1 MKYFLINVK
10 KIYKNKLN
18 SIPVFIIIL
27 FLVFLYVGN
36 LKSATIEFDLDSP
49 ISIKEDINS
58 TSEQI
63 KLFEK
68 SLKSVSSDR
77 EEYINIKNDLNLA
90 KERKEYLENKLKAY
104 KNKDWHQFYQ
114 NDIRLKKIDL
124 EATNKYELDY
134 DDEFLQTI
142 KLNEEYSLYQYENKL
157 GFDDRFTPVQ
167 GISYIVLIVNNYL
180 SIILIVMMA
189 FILSSLYCS
198 NYFNSID
205 ISIIVPMKRVNKIMT
220 KLIVGC
226 FVGVS
231 ATLLVLIIS
240 GTLGSIGTE
249 FGSLKSS
256 ILTYSTSGI
265 RTYEPIRN
273 FMMSWI
279 IMSILSMLFISNVI
293 FVLSVLLKKKIS
305 CFFSSLLF
313 LFACTW
319 GCTKIVPIFSIVH
332 LIPTTY
338 LNCLQVLSGEIG
350 YLTQNNDINALTG
363 IIVLLICNIVLTII
377 NFSLMKMR
385 EVK

>member
-1 MKYFLINVK
+1 MNYFLINVK

-58 TSEQI
+58 TSKQI

-68 SLKSVSSDR
+68 NLKSISLDS

-124 EATNKYELDY
+124 EANKYESDY

-142 KLNEEYSLYQYENKL
+142 KLNEEYFLYRYENKL

-167 GISYIVLIVNNYL
+167 GISYIILIVNNYL

-198 NYFNSID
+198 NYFNGID
-205 ISIIVPMKRVNKIMT
+205 ISIIVPMKQVNRIMT
-220 KLIVGC
+220 KLMVGC
-226 FVGVS
+226 FVGIS

-249 FGSLKSS
+249 FGSLKSP
-256 ILTYSTSGI
+256 ILTYCASGI
-265 RTYEPIRN
+265 CEYEPIIN

-293 FVLSVLLKKKIS
+293 FVLSGLLKKKTS

-319 GCTKIVPIFSIVH
+319 GCTKIAPIFSIVH

-350 YLTQNNDINALTG
+350 YLTQNNNINALTG
-363 IIVLLICNIVLTII
+363 IIVLLVCNIVLTII

>member
-68 SLKSVSSDR
+68 NLKSVSSDR

-90 KERKEYLENKLKAY
+90 KERKECLENKLKAY
-104 KNKDWHQFYQ
+104 KNRDWYQFYQ

-124 EATNKYELDY
+124 ETNKYESDY

-142 KLNEEYSLYQYENKL
+142 KLNEKYSLYQYENKL

-167 GISYIVLIVNNYL
+167 GISYIILIVNNYL

-189 FILSSLYCS
+189 FILSYLYCS
-198 NYFNSID
+198 NYFNGID
-205 ISIIVPMKRVNKIMT
+205 ISIIVPMKQVNRIMT
-220 KLIVGC
+220 KLMVGC
-226 FVGVS
+226 FVGIS

-240 GTLGSIGTE
+240 GMLGSIGTE
-249 FGSLKSS
+249 FGSLKSP
-256 ILTYSTSGI
+256 ILTYCASGI
-265 RTYEPIRN
+265 CEYEPIIN

-293 FVLSVLLKKKIS
+293 FVLSGLLKKRTS

-319 GCTKIVPIFSIVH
+319 GCTKIAPIFSIVH

-350 YLTQNNDINALTG
+350 YLTQNNNINASTG
-363 IIVLLICNIVLTII
+363 IIVLLVCNIVLTII

>member
-68 SLKSVSSDR
+68 NLKSVSSDR

-90 KERKEYLENKLKAY
+90 KERKECLENKLKAY
-104 KNKDWHQFYQ
+104 KNRDWYQFYQ

-124 EATNKYELDY
+124 EANKYESDY

-167 GISYIVLIVNNYL
+167 GISYIILIVNNYL

-198 NYFNSID
+198 NYFNGID
-205 ISIIVPMKRVNKIMT
+205 ISIIVPMKQVNRIMT
-220 KLIVGC
+220 KLMVGC
-226 FVGVS
+226 FVGIS

-249 FGSLKSS
+249 FGSLKSP
-256 ILTYSTSGI
+256 ILTYCASGI
-265 RTYEPIRN
+265 CEYEPIIN

-293 FVLSVLLKKKIS
+293 FALSGLLKKKTS

-319 GCTKIVPIFSIVH
+319 GCTKIAPIFSIVH

-350 YLTQNNDINALTG
+350 YLAQNNNINALTG
-363 IIVLLICNIVLTII
+363 IIVLLVCNIVLTII

>member
-58 TSEQI
+58 ISEQI

-68 SLKSVSSDR
+68 NLKSVSSDR

-90 KERKEYLENKLKAY
+90 KERKECLENKLKAY
-104 KNKDWHQFYQ
+104 KNRDWYQFYQ

-124 EATNKYELDY
+124 EANKYESDY

-142 KLNEEYSLYQYENKL
+142 KLNEKYSLYQYENKL

-167 GISYIVLIVNNYL
+167 GISYIILIVNNYL

-189 FILSSLYCS
+189 FMLSYLYCS
-198 NYFNSID
+198 NYFNGID
-205 ISIIVPMKRVNKIMT
+205 ISIIVPMKQVNRIMT
-220 KLIVGC
+220 KLMVGC
-226 FVGVS
+226 FVGIS

-249 FGSLKSS
+249 FGSLKSP
-256 ILTYSTSGI
+256 ILTYCASGI
-265 RTYEPIRN
+265 CEYEPIIN

-293 FVLSVLLKKKIS
+293 FVLSVLLKKRTS

-319 GCTKIVPIFSIVH
+319 GCTKIAPIFSIVH

-350 YLTQNNDINALTG
+350 YLTQNNNINALTG
-363 IIVLLICNIVLTII
+363 IIVLLVCNIVLTII

>member
-27 FLVFLYVGN
+27 FLAFLYVGN

-49 ISIKEDINS
+49 VSIKEDINS

-63 KLFEK
+63 GLFENN
-68 SLKSVSSDR
+68 LKSISLDS

-90 KERKEYLENKLKAY
+90 KERKECLENKLKAY
-104 KNKDWHQFYQ
+104 KNRDWHQFYQ

-124 EATNKYELDY
+124 EANKYESDY

-142 KLNEEYSLYQYENKL
+142 KLNEKYSLYLYENKL

-167 GISYIVLIVNNYL
+167 GISYIILIVNNYL

-189 FILSSLYCS
+189 FILSYLYCS
-198 NYFNSID
+198 NYFNGID
-205 ISIIVPMKRVNKIMT
+205 ISIIVPMKQVNRIMT
-220 KLIVGC
+220 KLMVGC
-226 FVGVS
+226 FVGISV
-231 ATLLVLIIS
+231 TLLVLIIS
-240 GTLGSIGTE
+240 GTLGSVGTE
-249 FGSLKSS
+249 FGSLKSP
-256 ILTYSTSGI
+256 ILTYSVSGI
-265 RTYEPIRN
+265 GEYEPIRN

-293 FVLSVLLKKKIS
+293 FVLSVLLKKRTS

-319 GCTKIVPIFSIVH
+319 GCTKIAPIFSIVH

-350 YLTQNNDINALTG
+350 YLTQNNNINALTG
-363 IIVLLICNIVLTII
+363 IIVLLVCNIVLTII

>member
-27 FLVFLYVGN
+27 FLAFLYVGN

-49 ISIKEDINS
+49 VSIKEDINS

-63 KLFEK
+63 GLFENN
-68 SLKSVSSDR
+68 LKSISLDS

-90 KERKEYLENKLKAY
+90 KERKECLENKLKAY
-104 KNKDWHQFYQ
+104 KNRDWHQFYQ

-124 EATNKYELDY
+124 EANKYESDY

-142 KLNEEYSLYQYENKL
+142 KLNEKYSLYQYENKL

-167 GISYIVLIVNNYL
+167 GISYIILIVNKYL

-189 FILSSLYCS
+189 FILSYLYCS
-198 NYFNSID
+198 NYFNGID
-205 ISIIVPMKRVNKIMT
+205 ISIIVPMKQVNRIMT
-220 KLIVGC
+220 KLMVGC
-226 FVGVS
+226 FVGISV
-231 ATLLVLIIS
+231 TLLVLIIS
-240 GTLGSIGTE
+240 GTLGSVGTE
-249 FGSLKSS
+249 FGSLKSP
-256 ILTYSTSGI
+256 ILTYSASGI
-265 RTYEPIRN
+265 GEYEPIRN

-293 FVLSVLLKKKIS
+293 FVLSVLLKKRTS

-319 GCTKIVPIFSIVH
+319 GCTKIAPIFSIVH

-350 YLTQNNDINALTG
+350 YLTQNNNINALTG
-363 IIVLLICNIVLTII
+363 IIVLLVCNIVLTII

>member
-68 SLKSVSSDR
+68 NLKSVSSDR

-90 KERKEYLENKLKAY
+90 KERKECLENKLKAY
-104 KNKDWHQFYQ
+104 KNRDWHQFYQ

-124 EATNKYELDY
+124 EANKYESDY

-142 KLNEEYSLYQYENKL
+142 KLNEKYSLYQYENKL

-189 FILSSLYCS
+189 FILSYLYCS
-198 NYFNSID
+198 NYFNGID
-205 ISIIVPMKRVNKIMT
+205 ISIIVPMKQVNRIMT
-220 KLIVGC
+220 KLMVGC
-226 FVGVS
+226 FVGIS

-249 FGSLKSS
+249 FGSLKSP
-256 ILTYSTSGI
+256 ILTYCASGI
-265 RTYEPIRN
+265 CEYEPIIN

-293 FVLSVLLKKKIS
+293 FVLSGLLKKKTS

-319 GCTKIVPIFSIVH
+319 GCTKIAPIFSIVH

-350 YLTQNNDINALTG
+350 YLTQNNNINALTG
-363 IIVLLICNIVLTII
+363 IIVLLVCNIVLTII

>member
-68 SLKSVSSDR
+68 NLKSVSSDR

-90 KERKEYLENKLKAY
+90 KERKECLENKLKAY
-104 KNKDWHQFYQ
+104 KNRDWHQFYK

-124 EATNKYELDY
+124 EANKYESDY
-134 DDEFLQTI
+134 DDEFLQTT
-142 KLNEEYSLYQYENKL
+142 KLNEKYSLYQYENKL

-167 GISYIVLIVNNYL
+167 GISYIILIVNNYL

-189 FILSSLYCS
+189 FILSYLYCS
-198 NYFNSID
+198 NYFNGID
-205 ISIIVPMKRVNKIMT
+205 ISIIVPMKQVNRIMT
-220 KLIVGC
+220 KLMVGC
-226 FVGVS
+226 FVGIS

-240 GTLGSIGTE
+240 GMLGSIGTE
-249 FGSLKSS
+249 FGSLKSP
-256 ILTYSTSGI
+256 ILTYCASGI
-265 RTYEPIRN
+265 CEYEPIIN

-293 FVLSVLLKKKIS
+293 FVLSGLLKKRTS

-319 GCTKIVPIFSIVH
+319 GCTKIAPIFSIVH

-350 YLTQNNDINALTG
+350 YLTQNNNINASTG
-363 IIVLLICNIVLTII
+363 IIVLLVCNIVLTII

>member
-68 SLKSVSSDR
+68 NLKSVSSDR

-90 KERKEYLENKLKAY
+90 KERKECLENKLKAY
-104 KNKDWHQFYQ
+104 KNRDWYQFYQ

-124 EATNKYELDY
+124 EANKYESDY

-167 GISYIVLIVNNYL
+167 GISYIILIVNNYL

-198 NYFNSID
+198 NYFNGID
-205 ISIIVPMKRVNKIMT
+205 ISIIVPMKQVNRIMT
-220 KLIVGC
+220 KLMVGC
-226 FVGVS
+226 FVGIS

-249 FGSLKSS
+249 FGSLKSP
-256 ILTYSTSGI
+256 ILTYCASEI
-265 RTYEPIRN
+265 CEYEPIIN

-293 FVLSVLLKKKIS
+293 FVLSGLLKKKTS

-319 GCTKIVPIFSIVH
+319 GCTKIAPIFSIVH

-350 YLTQNNDINALTG
+350 YLTQNNNINALTG
-363 IIVLLICNIVLTII
+363 IIVLLVCNIVLTII

>member
-68 SLKSVSSDR
+68 NLKSVSSDR

-90 KERKEYLENKLKAY
+90 KERKECLENKLKAY
-104 KNKDWHQFYQ
+104 KNRDWHQFYQ
-114 NDIRLKKIDL
+114 NDIRLKKIDQ
-124 EATNKYELDY
+124 EANKYESDY

-142 KLNEEYSLYQYENKL
+142 KLNEKYSLYQYENKL

-167 GISYIVLIVNNYL
+167 GISYIILIVNNYL

-189 FILSSLYCS
+189 FILSYLYCS
-198 NYFNSID
+198 NYFNGID
-205 ISIIVPMKRVNKIMT
+205 ISIIVPMKQVNRIMT
-220 KLIVGC
+220 KLMVGC
-226 FVGVS
+226 FVGIS

-249 FGSLKSS
+249 FGSLKSP
-256 ILTYSTSGI
+256 ILTYCASGI
-265 RTYEPIRN
+265 CEYEPIIN

-293 FVLSVLLKKKIS
+293 FVLSVLLKKRTS

-319 GCTKIVPIFSIVH
+319 GCTKIAPIFSIVH

-350 YLTQNNDINALTG
+350 YLTQNNNINALTG
-363 IIVLLICNIVLTII
+363 IIVLLVCNIVLTII

>member
-68 SLKSVSSDR
+68 NLKSVSSDR

-90 KERKEYLENKLKAY
+90 KERKECLENKLKAY
-104 KNKDWHQFYQ
+104 KNRDWYQFYQ

-124 EATNKYELDY
+124 EANKYESDY

-142 KLNEEYSLYQYENKL
+142 KLNEKYSLYQYENKL

-167 GISYIVLIVNNYL
+167 GISYIILIVNNYL

-189 FILSSLYCS
+189 FIFSYLYCS
-198 NYFNSID
+198 NYFNGID
-205 ISIIVPMKRVNKIMT
+205 ISIIVPMKQVNRIMT
-220 KLIVGC
+220 KLMVGC
-226 FVGVS
+226 FVGIS

-240 GTLGSIGTE
+240 GMLGSIGTE
-249 FGSLKSS
+249 FGSLKSP
-256 ILTYSTSGI
+256 ILTYCASGI
-265 RTYEPIRN
+265 CEYEPIIN

-293 FVLSVLLKKKIS
+293 FVLSGLLKKRTS

-319 GCTKIVPIFSIVH
+319 GCTKIAPIFSIVH

-350 YLTQNNDINALTG
+350 YLTQNNNINASTG
-363 IIVLLICNIVLTII
+363 IIVLLVCNIVLTII

>member
-68 SLKSVSSDR
+68 NLKSVSSDR

-90 KERKEYLENKLKAY
+90 KERKECLENKLKAY
-104 KNKDWHQFYQ
+104 KNRDWYQFYQ

-124 EATNKYELDY
+124 EANKYESDY

-142 KLNEEYSLYQYENKL
+142 KLNEKYSLYQYENKL

-167 GISYIVLIVNNYL
+167 GISYIILIVNNYL

-189 FILSSLYCS
+189 FILSYLYCS
-198 NYFNSID
+198 NYFNGID
-205 ISIIVPMKRVNKIMT
+205 ISIIVPMKQVNRIMT
-220 KLIVGC
+220 KLMVGC
-226 FVGVS
+226 FVGIS

-240 GTLGSIGTE
+240 GMLGSIGTE
-249 FGSLKSS
+249 FGSLKSP
-256 ILTYSTSGI
+256 ILTYCASGI
-265 RTYEPIRN
+265 CEYEPIIN

-293 FVLSVLLKKKIS
+293 FVLSGLLKKRTS

-319 GCTKIVPIFSIVH
+319 GCTKIAPIFSIVH

-350 YLTQNNDINALTG
+350 YLTQNNNINASTG

>member
-68 SLKSVSSDR
+68 NLKSVSSDR

-90 KERKEYLENKLKAY
+90 KERKECLENKLKAY
-104 KNKDWHQFYQ
+104 KNRDWHQFYQ

-124 EATNKYELDY
+124 EANKYESDY

-226 FVGVS
+226 FVGIS

-249 FGSLKSS
+249 FGSLKSP
-256 ILTYSTSGI
+256 ILTYCASGI
-265 RTYEPIRN
+265 CEYEPIIN

-293 FVLSVLLKKKIS
+293 FVLSGLLKKRTS

-319 GCTKIVPIFSIVH
+319 GCTKIAPIFSIVH

-350 YLTQNNDINALTG
+350 YLTQNNNINALTG
-363 IIVLLICNIVLTII
+363 IIVLLVCNIVLTII

>member
-1 MKYFLINVK
+1 MINVK

-27 FLVFLYVGN
+27 FLAFLYVGN

-49 ISIKEDINS
+49 VSIKEDINS

-63 KLFEK
+63 GLFENN
-68 SLKSVSSDR
+68 LKSISLDS

-90 KERKEYLENKLKAY
+90 KERKECLENKLKAY
-104 KNKDWHQFYQ
+104 KNRDWHQFYQ

-124 EATNKYELDY
+124 EANKYESDY

-142 KLNEEYSLYQYENKL
+142 KLNEKYSLYLYENKL

-167 GISYIVLIVNNYL
+167 GISYIILIVNNYL

-189 FILSSLYCS
+189 FILSYLYCS
-198 NYFNSID
+198 NYFNGID
-205 ISIIVPMKRVNKIMT
+205 ISIIVPMKQVNRIMT
-220 KLIVGC
+220 KLMVGC
-226 FVGVS
+226 FVGISV
-231 ATLLVLIIS
+231 TLLVLIIS
-240 GTLGSIGTE
+240 GTLGSVGTE
-249 FGSLKSS
+249 FGSLKSP
-256 ILTYSTSGI
+256 ILTYSVSGI
-265 RTYEPIRN
+265 GEYEPIRN

-293 FVLSVLLKKKIS
+293 FVLSVLLKKRTS

-319 GCTKIVPIFSIVH
+319 GCTKIAPIFSIVH

-350 YLTQNNDINALTG
+350 YLTQNNNINALTG
-363 IIVLLICNIVLTII
+363 IIVLLVCNIVLTII

>member
-27 FLVFLYVGN
+27 FLAFLYVGN

-49 ISIKEDINS
+49 VSIKEDINS

-63 KLFEK
+63 GLFEDN
-68 SLKSVSSDR
+68 LKSISLDS
-77 EEYINIKNDLNLA
+77 EEYINIKNDLDLA
-90 KERKEYLENKLKAY
+90 KERKECLENKLKAY
-104 KNKDWHQFYQ
+104 KNRDWHQFYQ

-124 EATNKYELDY
+124 EANKYESDY

-167 GISYIVLIVNNYL
+167 GISYIILIVNNYL

-189 FILSSLYCS
+189 FILSYLYCS
-198 NYFNSID
+198 NYFNGID
-205 ISIIVPMKRVNKIMT
+205 ISIIVPMKQVNRIMT
-220 KLIVGC
+220 KLMVGC
-226 FVGVS
+226 FVGISV
-231 ATLLVLIIS
+231 TLLVLIIS
-240 GTLGSIGTE
+240 GTLGSVGTE
-249 FGSLKSS
+249 FGSLKSP
-256 ILTYSTSGI
+256 ILTYSASGI
-265 RTYEPIRN
+265 GEYEPIRN

-293 FVLSVLLKKKIS
+293 FVLSVLLKKRTS

-319 GCTKIVPIFSIVH
+319 GCTKIAPIFSIVH

-350 YLTQNNDINALTG
+350 YLTQNNNINALTG
-363 IIVLLICNIVLTII
+363 IIVLLVCNIVLTII

>member
-27 FLVFLYVGN
+27 FLAFLYVGN

-49 ISIKEDINS
+49 VSIKEDINS

-63 KLFEK
+63 GLFENN
-68 SLKSVSSDR
+68 LKSISLDS

-90 KERKEYLENKLKAY
+90 KERKECLENKLKAY
-104 KNKDWHQFYQ
+104 KNRDWHQFYK

-124 EATNKYELDY
+124 EANKYESDY
-134 DDEFLQTI
+134 DDEFLQTT
-142 KLNEEYSLYQYENKL
+142 KLNEKYSLYQYENKL

-167 GISYIVLIVNNYL
+167 GISYIILIVNNYL

-189 FILSSLYCS
+189 FILSYLYCS
-198 NYFNSID
+198 NYFNGID
-205 ISIIVPMKRVNKIMT
+205 ISIIVPMKQVNRIMT
-220 KLIVGC
+220 KLMVGC
-226 FVGVS
+226 FVGISV
-231 ATLLVLIIS
+231 TLLVLIIS
-240 GTLGSIGTE
+240 GTLGSVGTE
-249 FGSLKSS
+249 FGSLKSP
-256 ILTYSTSGI
+256 ILTYSASGI
-265 RTYEPIRN
+265 GEYEPIRN

-279 IMSILSMLFISNVI
+279 IMSILSMLFIGNVI
-293 FVLSVLLKKKIS
+293 FVLSVLLKKRTS

-319 GCTKIVPIFSIVH
+319 GCTKIAPIFSIVH

-350 YLTQNNDINALTG
+350 YLTQNNNINASTG
-363 IIVLLICNIVLTII
+363 IIVLLVCNIILTII
-377 NFSLMKMR
+377 NFGLMKMR

>member
-68 SLKSVSSDR
+68 NLKSVSLDS

-124 EATNKYELDY
+124 EANKYESDY

-189 FILSSLYCS
+189 FILSYLYCS

-220 KLIVGC
+220 KLMVGC
-226 FVGVS
+226 FVGIS
-231 ATLLVLIIS
+231 ATLLVLMIS

-249 FGSLKSS
+249 FGSLKSP
-256 ILTYSTSGI
+256 ILTYCASGI
-265 RTYEPIRN
+265 CEYEPIIN

-293 FVLSVLLKKKIS
+293 FVLYVLLKKRTS

-319 GCTKIVPIFSIVH
+319 GCTKIAPIFSIVH

-350 YLTQNNDINALTG
+350 YLTQNNNVNASTG
-363 IIVLLICNIVLTII
+363 IIVLLVCNIVLTII

>member
-18 SIPVFIIIL
+18 RIPVFIIIL

-58 TSEQI
+58 TSKQI

-68 SLKSVSSDR
+68 NLKSISLDS

-124 EATNKYELDY
+124 EANKYESDY

-142 KLNEEYSLYQYENKL
+142 KLNEKYSLYQYENKL

-167 GISYIVLIVNNYL
+167 GISYIILIVNNYL

-189 FILSSLYCS
+189 FILSYLYCS
-198 NYFNSID
+198 NYFNGID
-205 ISIIVPMKRVNKIMT
+205 ISIIVPMKQVNRIMT
-220 KLIVGC
+220 KLMVGC
-226 FVGVS
+226 FVGIS

-249 FGSLKSS
+249 FGSLKSP
-256 ILTYSTSGI
+256 ILTYCASGI
-265 RTYEPIRN
+265 CEYEPIIN

-293 FVLSVLLKKKIS
+293 FVLSVLLKKRTS

-319 GCTKIVPIFSIVH
+319 GCTKIAPIFSIVH

-350 YLTQNNDINALTG
+350 YLTQNNNINALTG
-363 IIVLLICNIVLTII
+363 IIVLLVCNIVLTII

>member
-68 SLKSVSSDR
+68 NLKSVSSDREEYIR

-167 GISYIVLIVNNYL
+167 GISYIILIVNNYL

-198 NYFNSID
+198 NYFNGID
-205 ISIIVPMKRVNKIMT
+205 ISIIVPMKQVNRIMT
-220 KLIVGC
+220 KLMVGC
-226 FVGVS
+226 FVGIS

-305 CFFSSLLF
+305 CFFSS
-313 LFACTW
+313 
-319 GCTKIVPIFSIVH
+319 
-332 LIPTTY
+332 
-338 LNCLQVLSGEIG
+338 
-350 YLTQNNDINALTG
+350 
-363 IIVLLICNIVLTII
+363 
-377 NFSLMKMR
+377 
-385 EVK
+385 

>member
-58 TSEQI
+58 TSKQI

-68 SLKSVSSDR
+68 NLKSISLDS

-124 EATNKYELDY
+124 EANKYESDC

-167 GISYIVLIVNNYL
+167 GISYIILIVNNYL

-189 FILSSLYCS
+189 FILSYLYCS
-198 NYFNSID
+198 NYFNGID
-205 ISIIVPMKRVNKIMT
+205 ISIIVPMKQVNRIMT
-220 KLIVGC
+220 KLMVGC
-226 FVGVS
+226 FVGIS

-249 FGSLKSS
+249 FGSLKSP
-256 ILTYSTSGI
+256 ILTYCASGI
-265 RTYEPIRN
+265 CEYEPIIN

-293 FVLSVLLKKKIS
+293 FVLSVLLKKRTS

-319 GCTKIVPIFSIVH
+319 GCTKIAPIFSIVH

-350 YLTQNNDINALTG
+350 YLTQNNNINALTG
-363 IIVLLICNIVLTII
+363 IIVLLVCNIVLTII

>member
-68 SLKSVSSDR
+68 NLKSVSSDR

-90 KERKEYLENKLKAY
+90 KERKECLENKLKAY
-104 KNKDWHQFYQ
+104 KNRDWYQFYQ

-124 EATNKYELDY
+124 EANKYESDY

-142 KLNEEYSLYQYENKL
+142 KLNEKYSLYQYENKL

-167 GISYIVLIVNNYL
+167 GISYIILIVNNYL

-189 FILSSLYCS
+189 FILSYLYCS
-198 NYFNSID
+198 NYFNGID
-205 ISIIVPMKRVNKIMT
+205 ISIIVPMKQVNRIMT
-220 KLIVGC
+220 KLMVGC
-226 FVGVS
+226 FVGIS

-240 GTLGSIGTE
+240 GMLGSIGTE

-256 ILTYSTSGI
+256 ILTYSTLGI
-265 RTYEPIRN
+265 RTYEPIIN

-293 FVLSVLLKKKIS
+293 FVLSGLLKKRTS

-319 GCTKIVPIFSIVH
+319 GCTKIAPIFSIVH

-350 YLTQNNDINALTG
+350 YLTQNNNINASTG
-363 IIVLLICNIVLTII
+363 IIVLLVCNIVLTII

>member
-68 SLKSVSSDR
+68 NLKSVSSDR

-90 KERKEYLENKLKAY
+90 KERKECLENKLKAY
-104 KNKDWHQFYQ
+104 KNRDWYQFYQ

-124 EATNKYELDY
+124 EANKYESDY

-142 KLNEEYSLYQYENKL
+142 KLNEKYSLYQYENKL

-167 GISYIVLIVNNYL
+167 GISYIILIVNNYL

-189 FILSSLYCS
+189 FILSYLYCS
-198 NYFNSID
+198 IYFNGID
-205 ISIIVPMKRVNKIMT
+205 ISIIVPMKQVNRIMT
-220 KLIVGC
+220 KLMVGC
-226 FVGVS
+226 FVGIS

-240 GTLGSIGTE
+240 GMLGSIGTE
-249 FGSLKSS
+249 FGSLKSP
-256 ILTYSTSGI
+256 ILTYCASGI
-265 RTYEPIRN
+265 CEYEPIIN

-293 FVLSVLLKKKIS
+293 FVLSGLLKKRTS

-319 GCTKIVPIFSIVH
+319 GCTKIAPIFSIVH

-350 YLTQNNDINALTG
+350 YLTQNNNINASTG
-363 IIVLLICNIVLTII
+363 IIVLLVCNIVLTII

>member
-27 FLVFLYVGN
+27 FLAFLYVGN

-49 ISIKEDINS
+49 VSIKEDINS

-63 KLFEK
+63 GLFENN
-68 SLKSVSSDR
+68 LKSISLDS
-77 EEYINIKNDLNLA
+77 EECINIKNDLNLA
-90 KERKEYLENKLKAY
+90 KERKECLENKLKAY
-104 KNKDWHQFYQ
+104 KNRDWHQFYK

-124 EATNKYELDY
+124 EANKYESDY
-134 DDEFLQTI
+134 DDEFLQTT
-142 KLNEEYSLYQYENKL
+142 KLNEKYSLYQYENKL

-167 GISYIVLIVNNYL
+167 GISYIILIVNSYL

-226 FVGVS
+226 FVGISV
-231 ATLLVLIIS
+231 TLFVLIIS
-240 GTLGSIGTE
+240 GTLGSIGIE

-293 FVLSVLLKKKIS
+293 FVLSVLLKKRIS

-319 GCTKIVPIFSIVH
+319 GCTKIAPIFSIVH

-350 YLTQNNDINALTG
+350 YLTQNNNINALTG
-363 IIVLLICNIVLTII
+363 IIVLLVCNIVLTII
-377 NFSLMKMR
+377 NFSLMQMR

>member
-68 SLKSVSSDR
+68 NLKSVSSDR

-90 KERKEYLENKLKAY
+90 KERKECLENKLKAY
-104 KNKDWHQFYQ
+104 KNRDWYQFYH

-124 EATNKYELDY
+124 EANKYESDY

-142 KLNEEYSLYQYENKL
+142 KLNEKYSLYQYENKL

-167 GISYIVLIVNNYL
+167 GISYIILIVNNYL

-189 FILSSLYCS
+189 FILSYLYCS
-198 NYFNSID
+198 NYFNGID
-205 ISIIVPMKRVNKIMT
+205 ISIIVPMKQVNRIMT
-220 KLIVGC
+220 KLMVGC
-226 FVGVS
+226 FVGIS

-249 FGSLKSS
+249 FGSLKSP
-256 ILTYSTSGI
+256 ILTYCASGI
-265 RTYEPIRN
+265 CEYEPIIN

-350 YLTQNNDINALTG
+350 YLTQNNNINALTG
-363 IIVLLICNIVLTII
+363 IIVLLVCNIVLTII

>member
-68 SLKSVSSDR
+68 NLKSVSSDR

-90 KERKEYLENKLKAY
+90 KERKECLENKLKAY
-104 KNKDWHQFYQ
+104 KNRDWHQFYQ

-124 EATNKYELDY
+124 EANKYESDY

-142 KLNEEYSLYQYENKL
+142 KLNEKYSLYQYENKL

-167 GISYIVLIVNNYL
+167 GISYIILIVNNYL

-189 FILSSLYCS
+189 FILSYLYCS
-198 NYFNSID
+198 NYFNGID
-205 ISIIVPMKRVNKIMT
+205 ISIIVPMKQVNRIMT
-220 KLIVGC
+220 KLMVGC
-226 FVGVS
+226 FVGIS

-249 FGSLKSS
+249 FGSLKSP
-256 ILTYSTSGI
+256 ILTYCASGI
-265 RTYEPIRN
+265 CEYEPIIN

-293 FVLSVLLKKKIS
+293 FVLSVLLKKRTS

-319 GCTKIVPIFSIVH
+319 GCTKIAPIFSIVH

-350 YLTQNNDINALTG
+350 YLTQNNINALTG
-363 IIVLLICNIVLTII
+363 IIVLLVCNIVLTII

>member
-68 SLKSVSSDR
+68 NLKSVSSDR

-90 KERKEYLENKLKAY
+90 KERKECLENKLKAY
-104 KNKDWHQFYQ
+104 KNRDWHQFYQ

-124 EATNKYELDY
+124 EANKYESDY

-142 KLNEEYSLYQYENKL
+142 KINEEYSLYQYENKL

-167 GISYIVLIVNNYL
+167 GISYIILIVNNYL

-189 FILSSLYCS
+189 FILSYFYCS
-198 NYFNSID
+198 NYFNGID
-205 ISIIVPMKRVNKIMT
+205 ISIIVPMKQVNRIMT
-220 KLIVGC
+220 KLMVGC
-226 FVGVS
+226 FVGISV
-231 ATLLVLIIS
+231 TLLVLIIS
-240 GTLGSIGTE
+240 GTLGSVGTE
-249 FGSLKSS
+249 FGSLKSP
-256 ILTYSTSGI
+256 ILTYSASGI
-265 RTYEPIRN
+265 GEYEPIRN

-293 FVLSVLLKKKIS
+293 FVLSVLLKKRTS

-319 GCTKIVPIFSIVH
+319 GCTKIAPIFSIVH

-350 YLTQNNDINALTG
+350 YLTQNNNINALTG
-363 IIVLLICNIVLTII
+363 IIVLLVCNIVLTII

>member
-27 FLVFLYVGN
+27 FLAFLYVGN

-49 ISIKEDINS
+49 VSIKEDINS

-63 KLFEK
+63 GLFENN
-68 SLKSVSSDR
+68 LKSISLDS
-77 EEYINIKNDLNLA
+77 EECINIKNDLNLA
-90 KERKEYLENKLKAY
+90 KERKECLENKLKAY
-104 KNKDWHQFYQ
+104 KNRDWHQFYQ

-124 EATNKYELDY
+124 EANKYESDY
-134 DDEFLQTI
+134 DDEFLQTT
-142 KLNEEYSLYQYENKL
+142 KLNEKYSLYQYENKL

-167 GISYIVLIVNNYL
+167 GISYIILIVNSYL

-226 FVGVS
+226 FVGISV
-231 ATLLVLIIS
+231 TLFVLIIS

-293 FVLSVLLKKKIS
+293 FVLSVLLKKRIS

-319 GCTKIVPIFSIVH
+319 GCTKIAPIFSIVH

-350 YLTQNNDINALTG
+350 YLTQNNNINALTG
-363 IIVLLICNIVLTII
+363 IIVLLVCNIVLTII

>member
-68 SLKSVSSDR
+68 NLKSVSSDR

-104 KNKDWHQFYQ
+104 KNRDWHQFYQ

-124 EATNKYELDY
+124 EANKYESDY

-142 KLNEEYSLYQYENKL
+142 KLNEKYSLYQYENKL

-167 GISYIVLIVNNYL
+167 GISYIILIVNNYL

-189 FILSSLYCS
+189 FILSYLYCS
-198 NYFNSID
+198 NYFNGID
-205 ISIIVPMKRVNKIMT
+205 ISIIVPMKQVNRIMT
-220 KLIVGC
+220 KLMVGC
-226 FVGVS
+226 FVGIS

-249 FGSLKSS
+249 FGSLKSP
-256 ILTYSTSGI
+256 ILTYCASGI
-265 RTYEPIRN
+265 CEYEPIIN

-293 FVLSVLLKKKIS
+293 FVLSVLLKKRTS

-319 GCTKIVPIFSIVH
+319 GCTKIAPIFSIVH

-338 LNCLQVLSGEIG
+338 LNCIQVLSGEIG
-350 YLTQNNDINALTG
+350 YLTQNNNINALTG
-363 IIVLLICNIVLTII
+363 IIVLLVCNIVLTII

>member
-27 FLVFLYVGN
+27 FLAFLYVGN

-49 ISIKEDINS
+49 VSIKEDINS

-63 KLFEK
+63 GLFENN
-68 SLKSVSSDR
+68 LKSISLDS
-77 EEYINIKNDLNLA
+77 EECINIKNDLNLA
-90 KERKEYLENKLKAY
+90 KERKECLENKLKAY
-104 KNKDWHQFYQ
+104 KNRDWHQLYK

-124 EATNKYELDY
+124 EANKYESDY

-142 KLNEEYSLYQYENKL
+142 KLNEKYSLYQYENKL

-167 GISYIVLIVNNYL
+167 GISYIILIVNNYL

-198 NYFNSID
+198 NYFNGID
-205 ISIIVPMKRVNKIMT
+205 ISIIVPMKQVNRIMT
-220 KLIVGC
+220 KLMVGC
-226 FVGVS
+226 FVGIS

-249 FGSLKSS
+249 FGSLKSP
-256 ILTYSTSGI
+256 ILTYCASGI
-265 RTYEPIRN
+265 CEYEPIIN

-293 FVLSVLLKKKIS
+293 FVLSVLLKKRIS

-319 GCTKIVPIFSIVH
+319 GCTKIAPIFSIVH

-350 YLTQNNDINALTG
+350 YLTQNNNINALTG
-363 IIVLLICNIVLTII
+363 IIVLLVCNIVLTII
-377 NFSLMKMR
+377 NFSLMQMR

>member
-58 TSEQI
+58 TSKQI

-68 SLKSVSSDR
+68 NLKSVSSDR

-90 KERKEYLENKLKAY
+90 KERKECLENKLKAY
-104 KNKDWHQFYQ
+104 KNRDWHQFYQ

-124 EATNKYELDY
+124 EANKYESDY

-142 KLNEEYSLYQYENKL
+142 KLNEKYSLYQYENKL

-167 GISYIVLIVNNYL
+167 GISYIILIINNYL

-189 FILSSLYCS
+189 FILSYLYCS
-198 NYFNSID
+198 NYFNGID
-205 ISIIVPMKRVNKIMT
+205 ISIIVPMKQVNRIMT
-220 KLIVGC
+220 KLMVGC
-226 FVGVS
+226 FVGIS

-249 FGSLKSS
+249 FGSLKSP
-256 ILTYSTSGI
+256 ILTYCASGI
-265 RTYEPIRN
+265 CEYEPIIN

-293 FVLSVLLKKKIS
+293 FVLSVLLKKRTS

-319 GCTKIVPIFSIVH
+319 GCTKIAPIFSIVH

-350 YLTQNNDINALTG
+350 YLTQNNNINALTG
-363 IIVLLICNIVLTII
+363 IIVLLVCNIVLTII

>member
-27 FLVFLYVGN
+27 FLAFLYVGN

-49 ISIKEDINS
+49 VSIKEDINS
-58 TSEQI
+58 TSKQI
-63 KLFEK
+63 GLFENN
-68 SLKSVSSDR
+68 LKSISLDS

-90 KERKEYLENKLKAY
+90 KERKECLENKLKAY
-104 KNKDWHQFYQ
+104 KNRDWHQFYQ

-124 EATNKYELDY
+124 EANKYESDY

-142 KLNEEYSLYQYENKL
+142 KLNEKYSLYLYENKL

-167 GISYIVLIVNNYL
+167 GISYIILIVNNYL

-189 FILSSLYCS
+189 FILSYLYCS
-198 NYFNSID
+198 NYFNGID
-205 ISIIVPMKRVNKIMT
+205 ISIIVPMKQVNRIMT
-220 KLIVGC
+220 KLMVGC
-226 FVGVS
+226 FVGISV
-231 ATLLVLIIS
+231 TLLVLIIS
-240 GTLGSIGTE
+240 GTLGSVGTE
-249 FGSLKSS
+249 FGSLKSP
-256 ILTYSTSGI
+256 ILTYSASGI
-265 RTYEPIRN
+265 GEYEPIRN

-293 FVLSVLLKKKIS
+293 FVLSVLLKKRTS

-319 GCTKIVPIFSIVH
+319 GCTKIAPIFSIVH

-350 YLTQNNDINALTG
+350 YLTQNNNINALTG
-363 IIVLLICNIVLTII
+363 IIVLLVCNIVLTII

>member
-68 SLKSVSSDR
+68 NLKSVSSDR

-90 KERKEYLENKLKAY
+90 KERKECLENKLKAY
-104 KNKDWHQFYQ
+104 KNRDWHQFYQ

-124 EATNKYELDY
+124 EANKYESDY

-142 KLNEEYSLYQYENKL
+142 KLNEKYSLYQYENKL

-167 GISYIVLIVNNYL
+167 GISYIILIVNNYL

-189 FILSSLYCS
+189 FILSYLYCS
-198 NYFNSID
+198 NYFNGID
-205 ISIIVPMKRVNKIMT
+205 ISIIVPMKQVNRIMT
-220 KLIVGC
+220 KLMVGC
-226 FVGVS
+226 FVGIS

-249 FGSLKSS
+249 FGSLKSP
-256 ILTYSTSGI
+256 ILTYCASGI
-265 RTYEPIRN
+265 CEYEPIIN

-293 FVLSVLLKKKIS
+293 FVLSVLLKKRTS

-319 GCTKIVPIFSIVH
+319 GCTKIAPIFSIVH

-338 LNCLQVLSGEIG
+338 LNCIQVLSGEIG
-350 YLTQNNDINALTG
+350 YLTQNNNINALTG
-363 IIVLLICNIVLTII
+363 IIVLLVCNIVLTII

>member
-10 KIYKNKLN
+10 KNYKNKLN

-58 TSEQI
+58 TSKQI

-68 SLKSVSSDR
+68 NLKSISLDS

-124 EATNKYELDY
+124 EANKYESDY

-142 KLNEEYSLYQYENKL
+142 KLNEKYSLYQYENKL

-167 GISYIVLIVNNYL
+167 GISYIILIVNNYL

-189 FILSSLYCS
+189 FILSYLYCS
-198 NYFNSID
+198 NYFNGID
-205 ISIIVPMKRVNKIMT
+205 ISIIVPMKQVNRIMT
-220 KLIVGC
+220 KLMVGC
-226 FVGVS
+226 FVGIS

-249 FGSLKSS
+249 FGSLKSP
-256 ILTYSTSGI
+256 ILTYCASGI
-265 RTYEPIRN
+265 CEYEPIIN

-293 FVLSVLLKKKIS
+293 FVLSVLLKKRTS

-319 GCTKIVPIFSIVH
+319 GCTKIAPIFSIVH

-350 YLTQNNDINALTG
+350 YLTQNNNINALTG
-363 IIVLLICNIVLTII
+363 IIVLLVCNIVLTII

>member
-68 SLKSVSSDR
+68 NLKSVSSDR

-90 KERKEYLENKLKAY
+90 KERKECLENKLKAY
-104 KNKDWHQFYQ
+104 KNRDWHQFYQ

-124 EATNKYELDY
+124 EANKYESDY

-142 KLNEEYSLYQYENKL
+142 KLNEKYSLYQYENKL

-167 GISYIVLIVNNYL
+167 GISYIILIVNNYL

-189 FILSSLYCS
+189 FILSYLYCS
-198 NYFNSID
+198 NYFNGID
-205 ISIIVPMKRVNKIMT
+205 ISIIVPMKQVNRIMT
-220 KLIVGC
+220 KLMVGC
-226 FVGVS
+226 FVGIS

-249 FGSLKSS
+249 FGSLKSP
-256 ILTYSTSGI
+256 ILTYCASGI
-265 RTYEPIRN
+265 CEYEPIIN

-293 FVLSVLLKKKIS
+293 FVLSVLLKKRTS
-305 CFFSSLLF
+305 CFFLSLLF

-319 GCTKIVPIFSIVH
+319 GCTKIAPIFSIVH

-350 YLTQNNDINALTG
+350 YLTQNNNINALTG
-363 IIVLLICNIVLTII
+363 IIVLLVCNIVLTII

>member
-58 TSEQI
+58 TSKQI

-68 SLKSVSSDR
+68 NLKSISLDS

-114 NDIRLKKIDL
+114 NDIWLKKIDL
-124 EATNKYELDY
+124 EANKYESDY

-142 KLNEEYSLYQYENKL
+142 KLNEKYSLYQYENKL

-167 GISYIVLIVNNYL
+167 GISYIILIVNNYL

-189 FILSSLYCS
+189 FILSYLYCS
-198 NYFNSID
+198 NYFNGID
-205 ISIIVPMKRVNKIMT
+205 ISIIVPMKQVNRIMT
-220 KLIVGC
+220 KLMVGC
-226 FVGVS
+226 FVGIS

-249 FGSLKSS
+249 FGSLKSP

-265 RTYEPIRN
+265 CEYEPIIN

-293 FVLSVLLKKKIS
+293 FVLSVLLKKRTS

-319 GCTKIVPIFSIVH
+319 GCTKIAPIFSIVH

-350 YLTQNNDINALTG
+350 YLTQNNNINALTG
-363 IIVLLICNIVLTII
+363 IIVLLVCNIVLTII

>member
-68 SLKSVSSDR
+68 NLKSVSSDR

-90 KERKEYLENKLKAY
+90 KERKECLENKLKAY
-104 KNKDWHQFYQ
+104 KNRDWHQFYQ

-124 EATNKYELDY
+124 EANKYESDY

-142 KLNEEYSLYQYENKL
+142 KINEEYSLYQYENKL

-167 GISYIVLIVNNYL
+167 GISYIILIVNNYL

-189 FILSSLYCS
+189 FILSYLYCS
-198 NYFNSID
+198 NYFNGMD
-205 ISIIVPMKRVNKIMT
+205 ISIIVPMKQVNRIMT
-220 KLIVGC
+220 KLMVGC
-226 FVGVS
+226 FAGIS

-249 FGSLKSS
+249 FGSLKSP
-256 ILTYSTSGI
+256 ILTYCASGI
-265 RTYEPIRN
+265 CEYEPIIN

-293 FVLSVLLKKKIS
+293 FVLSVLLKKRTS

-319 GCTKIVPIFSIVH
+319 GCTKIAPLFSIVH

-350 YLTQNNDINALTG
+350 YLTQNNNINALTG
-363 IIVLLICNIVLTII
+363 IIVLLVCNIVLTII

>member
-27 FLVFLYVGN
+27 FLAFLYVGN

-49 ISIKEDINS
+49 VSIKEDINS

-63 KLFEK
+63 GLFENN
-68 SLKSVSSDR
+68 LKSISLDS
-77 EEYINIKNDLNLA
+77 EECINIKNDLNLA
-90 KERKEYLENKLKAY
+90 KERKECLENKLKAY
-104 KNKDWHQFYQ
+104 KNRDWHQFYK

-124 EATNKYELDY
+124 EANKYESDY

-142 KLNEEYSLYQYENKL
+142 KLNEKYSLYQYENKL

-167 GISYIVLIVNNYL
+167 GISYIILIVNNYL

-189 FILSSLYCS
+189 FILSYLYCS
-198 NYFNSID
+198 NYFNGID
-205 ISIIVPMKRVNKIMT
+205 ISIIVPMKQVNRIMT
-220 KLIVGC
+220 KLMVGC
-226 FVGVS
+226 FVGIS

-249 FGSLKSS
+249 FGSLKSP
-256 ILTYSTSGI
+256 ILTYCASGI
-265 RTYEPIRN
+265 CEYEPIIN

-293 FVLSVLLKKKIS
+293 FVLSVLLKKRIS

-319 GCTKIVPIFSIVH
+319 GCTKIAPIFSIVH

-350 YLTQNNDINALTG
+350 YLTQNNNINALTG
-363 IIVLLICNIVLTII
+363 IIVLLVCNIVLTII